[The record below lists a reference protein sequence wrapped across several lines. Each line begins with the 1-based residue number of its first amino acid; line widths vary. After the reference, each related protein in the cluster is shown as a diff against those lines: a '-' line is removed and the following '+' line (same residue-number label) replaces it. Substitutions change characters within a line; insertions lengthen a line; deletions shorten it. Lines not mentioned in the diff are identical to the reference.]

1 MYFKEVFMIKRVN
14 LSQQAY
20 RELVEKIVSGAYPG
34 GAKLTE
40 EGLCREFGISR
51 TPIREAL
58 LKLEAEGMIEP
69 LPKRGVRIR
78 ALDADEVRELFGCRR
93 ELEALAL
100 RRAAGA
106 IPADELD
113 ELAAELKKLAAKGD
127 DAMNAVVEIDGRM
140 HQLFADYCGNRYL
153 QTILRQL
160 IRQSAPYRI
169 YRNRGG
175 SSEAAR
181 ERLELL
187 ESIRNGDT
195 ERAVRLLERHI
206 DRGAEDLARAA
217 AESAG
222 K

>member
-1 MYFKEVFMIKRVN
+1 MIRRVN

-34 GAKLTE
+34 GTKLTE
-40 EGLCREFGISR
+40 ERLCREFGISR

-69 LPKRGVRIR
+69 LPKRGVRIK
-78 ALDADEVRELFGCRR
+78 ALDADEVRELFDCRR

-100 RRAAGA
+100 RGAAGA

-113 ELAAELKKLAAKGD
+113 ELVAGLKKLAAGD
-127 DAMNAVVEIDGRM
+127 SAAMNAVVEIDGRM

-160 IRQSAPYRI
+160 LRQSAPYRI

-175 SSEAAR
+175 CAEAAK
-181 ERLELL
+181 ERIELL

-195 ERAVRLLERHI
+195 ERAVKLLKRHI
-206 DRGAEDLARAA
+206 DRGAADLAHAA
-217 AESAG
+217 GSAG
-222 K
+222 E